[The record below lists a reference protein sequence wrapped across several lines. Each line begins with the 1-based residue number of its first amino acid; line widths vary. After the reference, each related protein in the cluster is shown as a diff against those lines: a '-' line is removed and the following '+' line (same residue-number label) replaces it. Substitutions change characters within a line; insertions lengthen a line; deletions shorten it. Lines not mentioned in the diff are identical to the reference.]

1 MVLELAAQSVR
12 QKCEMRSSVLV
23 GNYEFYYAAGR
34 LAAACKR
41 EGTPVFGADETVLP
55 DEMKAAV
62 MSVLDTF
69 SPADEEEAYLVRMLD
84 RYRPGET
91 FDEQTGQLFLMGIN
105 E

>member
-1 MVLELAAQSVR
+1 MIVELAAGSVR
-12 QKCEMRSSVLV
+12 QKCEMRASVLV

-41 EGTPVFGADETVLP
+41 EGAPAFDANEATPP

-69 SPADEEEAYLVRMLD
+69 SPADENEAYLVRMLD
-84 RYRPGET
+84 RYRPGEK
-91 FDEQTGQLFLMGIN
+91 FDEQTRQLFLMGIN